1 MWASCPF
8 DNVFRKLICL
18 PKIFLERKETNLK
31 WKYTSKKRWNSSAFY
46 HGYEKKNLDCLTY
59 HLCCMHNSWSLL
71 AEIFHINLALHKIH
85 SNRSKGQASFI
96 ISWSD
101 ICNPSYSSCLKGEKR
116 YSLGE
121 WGVAHNPRS
130 MCGRENKVP
139 LCQRGNVLKFGDV
152 ILP

>member
-1 MWASCPF
+1 MGQLPF
-8 DNVFRKLICL
+8 WQCFSQTDLLTKNIFRKKKILIWSGNTHQKTLKQLCIL
-18 PKIFLERKETNLK
+18 PWLWE
-31 WKYTSKKRWNSSAFY
+31 
-46 HGYEKKNLDCLTY
+46 KNLDCLTY
-59 HLCCMHNSWSLL
+59 YLCCMHNSWSLL

-130 MCGRENKVP
+130 IRGRENKVP